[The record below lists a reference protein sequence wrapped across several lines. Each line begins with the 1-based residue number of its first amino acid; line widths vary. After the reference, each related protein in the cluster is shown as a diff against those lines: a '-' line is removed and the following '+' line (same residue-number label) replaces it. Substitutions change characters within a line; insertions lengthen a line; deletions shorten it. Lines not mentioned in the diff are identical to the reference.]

1 MSALRTA
8 LSAIDN
14 AGAIPADPAPAAGTG
29 GPHFAGAVP
38 GLGAAEAK
46 RRALT
51 EREVEQIVRVEV
63 AERQAVAHDYDQAGR
78 PGHAERLR
86 REAQV
91 LTEVLDPR

>member
-14 AGAIPADPAPAAGTG
+14 AGAVPAGPAPAAGTG
-29 GPHFAGAVP
+29 GPHFAGAVS
-38 GLGAAEAK
+38 GLGAAEAR

-51 EREVEQIVRVEV
+51 EPEAEQIVRAEV
-63 AERQAVAHDYDQAGR
+63 AERQAAALDYDQAGR
-78 PGHAERLR
+78 PDQAERLR

-91 LTEVLDPR
+91 LIAAIDPR